1 MALPTVTQIST
12 LEYSNGSSLYCVVPS
27 KSTIDNTTLEYTNGS
42 TLLWAPLLST
52 TGEISV
58 ADKVWTSIKKIG
70 GVIIS
75 VIKKI
80 GGVEP

>member
-1 MALPTVTQIST
+1 MIKYWLNGAPTITVENNDSGTMK
-12 LEYSNGSSLYCVVPS
+12 YWNNGS
-27 KSTIDNTTLEYTNGS
+27 
-42 TLLWAPLLST
+42 PLIVGTASAA
-52 TGEISV
+52 GEISV